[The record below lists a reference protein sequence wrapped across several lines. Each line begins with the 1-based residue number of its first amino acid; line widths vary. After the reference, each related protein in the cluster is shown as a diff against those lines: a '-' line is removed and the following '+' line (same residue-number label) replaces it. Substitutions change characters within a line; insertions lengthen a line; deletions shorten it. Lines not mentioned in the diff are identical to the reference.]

1 MLLGLQ
7 YLAQQW
13 ELSYLLAMVLLLV
26 VMLLVFRAPVVTAAA
41 KHCLKSR
48 TPSPSSA
55 VARVLALDPV
65 AHHQLG
71 PLVHLHCHPQ

>member
-1 MLLGLQ
+1 MLLGLR
-7 YLAQQW
+7 YLAQHW
-13 ELSYLLAMVLLLV
+13 GLSYLLAVLPLLV
-26 VMLLVFRAPVVTAAA
+26 VMLLVVTAAA

-55 VARVLALDPV
+55 VARDLALDPV